1 MRKYLSI
8 SISIGIAGAFLSLGL
23 TGLAAAMPASS
34 MPSSASSSAIP
45 TAKPLY
51 PVYHPGEKLYPVK
64 HKPVVKADKSV
75 KTDKKTAHKPG
86 RMAFI
91 VPNKKNKPKIV
102 FPKTP
107 AIKLAIKPVII
118 HVKKGITRIVEL
130 SLTQINRII
139 INSYIKSVKTN
150 KTGNLSVLLQGRNA
164 FVEWT
169 PLLEKQGNVSKID
182 YDKSV
187 NSVIFDTNKGI
198 FTLVLIPKHIPAQT
212 VYIKQGNG
220 FSRTRGKKFYRIS
233 KKGIGNFLSG
243 IYKNVYNGVAPRGF
257 ALRKKDTLYNA
268 EDGRIKALLVKV
280 YKGGSLE
287 VFEFHIFNETNKKIS
302 LSNKNFINLLNG
314 PLSISLSHE
323 HLLPD
328 TFTRLFIVKRGG
340 VR

>member
-1 MRKYLSI
+1 MKKYFRKYLSI
-8 SISIGIAGAFLSLGL
+8 SIPMLFLSLVFA
-23 TGLAAAMPASS
+23 GLA
-34 MPSSASSSAIP
+34 SAIP
-45 TAKPLY
+45 PSALPALPAAKPSY

-64 HKPVVKADKSV
+64 PKPVVKADK
-75 KTDKKTAHKPG
+75 KTAIMPVRKI
-86 RMAFI
+86 FI
-91 VPNKKNKPKIV
+91 VPNNKNKSKVV

-107 AIKLAIKPVII
+107 TIKLAIKPVII
-118 HVKKGITRIVEL
+118 HVKRGITRIVEL

-139 INSYIKSVKTN
+139 TNSYIKSVKTN

-164 FVEWT
+164 FGEWT
-169 PLLEKQGNVSKID
+169 PLLEKQGNVSNIK

-212 VYIKQGNG
+212 VYIKQGYG
-220 FSRTRGKKFYRIS
+220 ESRTRGKGKKFYRIS

-243 IYKNVYNGVAPRGF
+243 IYKNVYNGVVPRGF
-257 ALRKKDTLYNA
+257 ALKKKHILYNA
-268 EDGRIKALLVKV
+268 EDGRIKVLLVKV

-287 VFEFHIFNETNKKIS
+287 VFEFHIFNEMNKKIS
-302 LSNKNFINLLNG
+302 LSNKNFIGLINS
-314 PLSISLSHE
+314 PLSVSLSHE

-340 VR
+340 LR

>member
-1 MRKYLSI
+1 MKKYFRKYLHI
-8 SISIGIAGAFLSLGL
+8 SISMLFLSLVFA
-23 TGLAAAMPASS
+23 GLASAMP
-34 MPSSASSSAIP
+34 PSALP
-45 TAKPLY
+45 TLPAAKPLY

-64 HKPVVKADKSV
+64 HKPVKA
-75 KTDKKTAHKPG
+75 DKKTANRPG
-86 RMAFI
+86 KKLFI
-91 VPNKKNKPKIV
+91 VPNKKNKSKFV
-102 FPKTP
+102 FPKIP

-139 INSYIKSVKTN
+139 TNSYIKSVKTN

-169 PLLEKQGNVSKID
+169 PLLEKQGNVSNIK
-182 YDKSV
+182 YDKSI

-212 VYIKQGNG
+212 VYIKQGYGEN
-220 FSRTRGKKFYRIS
+220 RTRGKKFYRIS

-257 ALRKKDTLYNA
+257 ALKKKHILYNA
-268 EDGRIKALLVKV
+268 EDGRIKVLLVKV
-280 YKGGSLE
+280 YKGVSLE
-287 VFEFHIFNETNKKIS
+287 VFEFHIFNEMNKKIS
-302 LSNKNFINLLNG
+302 LSNKNFIGLINS
-314 PLSISLSHE
+314 PLSVSLSHE

-340 VR
+340 LNR